1 MGRKITAISAQK
13 RNPQRVNIY
22 LDDEFAFGL
31 SRIVAAWL
39 YVGQEL
45 DQEKVAALQL
55 DDTQEAAYQHALN
68 FLSYR
73 SRTESEVRVYLR
85 KRGLEESNIQ
95 AVLERLQRSGLL
107 NDQRFAQDWVENRSE
122 YRPRGRRALQY
133 ELRQKGITEE
143 AIQAAVSDT
152 DEEELAY
159 QAALKK
165 AGHLRTKGWLEFR
178 QKMYAFLS
186 RRGFSYEI
194 SNPVIARLWHEL
206 NDGSQS
212 DNNFTSEEVE
222 T

>member
-13 RNPQRVNIY
+13 RNSQRVNIF

-39 YVGQEL
+39 YIGQEL
-45 DQEKVAALQL
+45 DEEKIAALQL
-55 DDTQEAAYQHALN
+55 EDAQEVAYQNALN

-73 SRTESEVRVYLR
+73 SRTEAEVQAHLR
-85 KRGLEESNIQ
+85 KRGLEDGIIQ
-95 AVLERLQRSGLL
+95 AVLERLHRSSLL
-107 NDQRFAQDWVENRSE
+107 DDERFAQDWVENRNE

-133 ELRQKGITEE
+133 ELRQKGVSEE
-143 AIQAAVSDT
+143 AIQAAISDL

-165 AGHLRTKGWLEFR
+165 AGHLKTRDWLEFR

-194 SNPVIARLWHEL
+194 SSPVVARLWHEQ
-206 NDGSQS
+206 NDDCQS
-212 DNNFTSEEVE
+212 DHNITSDEVE
-222 T
+222 I